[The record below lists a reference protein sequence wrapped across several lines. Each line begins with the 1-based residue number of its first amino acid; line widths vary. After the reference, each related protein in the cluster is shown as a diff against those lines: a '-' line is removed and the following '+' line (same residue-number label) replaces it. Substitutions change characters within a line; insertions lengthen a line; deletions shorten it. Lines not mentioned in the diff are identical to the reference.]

1 MVTKPDKPAG
11 PGAHGTSERPVGL
24 SDATV
29 EQICTFLDA
38 APPEI
43 DAWAKARAEAV
54 RTGNDDALHLLAT
67 PEPNDESSV
76 TPDPQAALAELGE
89 DDGPIIVTPQ
99 DRPARPH
106 PREGAGMSRGVKAIV
121 AIVAVLAV
129 VIGIWTVGRA
139 PDPVDS
145 NPGHSGQQAADTQA
159 RILELE
165 QSKKTNPENL
175 DLSLELGLLY
185 FNRGDLDNARLNWEY
200 VTEQDAENIQ
210 AWYNLGFLYV
220 SLDPPDNDKAKVAWD
235 HVVEIDPQSPLAQ
248 TVQNHMG
255 ALLAEPTPSGD
266 G

>member
-1 MVTKPDKPAG
+1 MVTKPDNLAG
-11 PGAHGTSERPVGL
+11 PGAHGTSERPAGL

-29 EQICTFLDA
+29 EQICTFLDS

-43 DAWAKARAEAV
+43 NAWAKARAEAA
-54 RTGNDDALHLLAT
+54 RTGNDDALHLLVT
-67 PEPNDESSV
+67 PVCDDEPPV

-89 DDGPIIVTPQ
+89 DDGPVIVTPR
-99 DRPARPH
+99 DRPAQPH
-106 PREGAGMSRGVKAIV
+106 PREGAGMSRGVKIIV
-121 AIVAVLAV
+121 VIVAVLAV
-129 VIGIWTVGRA
+129 VIGIWMTGRT
-139 PDPVDS
+139 PDPA
-145 NPGHSGQQAADTQA
+145 NTNATHSGEQAADTQA

-165 QSKKTNPENL
+165 QSKQDNPENL

-185 FNRGDLDNARLNWEY
+185 FNRGDLENARLNWEY

-220 SLDPPDNDKAKVAWD
+220 SLDPPDKDKAKVAWE